1 MFTFVE
7 RRYIVYTVTH
17 LAITLRLLR
26 CMSQWESRD
35 YFNWFL
41 LSVMRIGWLL
51 SYKLVPVCQL
61 KFRINTL
68 KASIM
73 WTLPPRVGLLHTRGC
88 QTFLY
93 RRERRVHHRW
103 TMFRVNEETKEEEKN
118 KKGADIFT
126 LVSLLLLLARLDS
139 LITSLCKRPI
149 WFIPRWRDGFP
160 FFFFAS
166 LIS

>member
-73 WTLPPRVGLLHTRGC
+73 WTLPPAWVYYIHVAVKLFFIDVSGGCIIDERCFVSMKKQKKKRKIKRGPIYLLLSLCCSPVLIVWLLLCVKDQYGS
-88 QTFLY
+88 FLAG
-93 RRERRVHHRW
+93 V
-103 TMFRVNEETKEEEKN
+103 MASLSF
-118 KKGADIFT
+118 
-126 LVSLLLLLARLDS
+126 SLL
-139 LITSLCKRPI
+139 P
-149 WFIPRWRDGFP
+149 
-160 FFFFAS
+160 
-166 LIS
+166 